1 MVPPA
6 LRLSQYYAMREK
18 EIVNM
23 RIQNS
28 TVALHSGRSYQ
39 AEQEVSLK
47 SIQRYHGPEGVE
59 RTVVSV
65 SNTKTSIQELS
76 GAESLYHSATAT
88 APANG
93 KGRQIEQAK
102 TKGQSPNGQAQAI
115 AAGQTEAQNW
125 LNAVREAEEDPK
137 VQLFRKC
144 MELIDRLTGKLQ
156 SSLPRSASITRSLE
170 RMEMKISAA
179 TLRYKENMN
188 LGGAVQLLP
197 AGTSPNGYWT
207 RQTISSGF
215 VKGEEHTAF
224 QSTGTV
230 VTADGRTL
238 HFGMSLEMS
247 RSFEKAF
254 VNVGSEAI
262 FTDPLVINMDT
273 DAASLSDVS
282 FYFDLDCDGTE
293 EKISALDGASG
304 FLALDK
310 NGDGKINDGS
320 ELFGAQSGDGFADLA
335 RYDQDGNGWIDENDE
350 IFSKLRVWTRC
361 GNGESKLLT
370 LKEADVGAIFLG
382 SSATQFGLTDASGE
396 DKAVIR
402 STGFYL
408 KESGSTGTVQHVD
421 FKT

>member
-1 MVPPA
+1 
-6 LRLSQYYAMREK
+6 MREK

-47 SIQRYHGPEGVE
+47 SIQRYHGQEGVE

-88 APANG
+88 APSNG
-93 KGRQIEQAK
+93 KGSQIEQAK

-188 LGGAVQLLP
+188 LGGAVQMLP

-282 FYFDLDCDGTE
+282 FYFDLDCDGVAE
-293 EKISALDGASG
+293 NISSLDGASG

-361 GNGESKLLT
+361 GDGESKLLT

-408 KESGSTGTVQHVD
+408 KESGSTGTIQHVD

>member
-1 MVPPA
+1 
-6 LRLSQYYAMREK
+6 MREK
-18 EIVNM
+18 EIVIM

-28 TVALHSGRSYQ
+28 TVAMQSGRSYQ

-47 SIQRYHGPEGVE
+47 NIQRYHGQDGVE

-65 SNTKTSIQELS
+65 SNTKSSIREQS
-76 GAESLYHSATAT
+76 GAESVYLSATTT
-88 APANG
+88 APTKE
-93 KGRQIEQAK
+93 KGRRLQQTQTQNAAPSE
-102 TKGQSPNGQAQAI
+102 TAQAV
-115 AAGQTEAQNW
+115 AAGQAEAQNW
-125 LNAVREAEEDPK
+125 INAVREVEEAPE
-137 VQLFRKC
+137 VLLLRKC
-144 MELIDRLTGKLQ
+144 MELLDRLSGK
-156 SSLPRSASITRSLE
+156 SKSALPHTTSISRSLE

-188 LGGAVQLLP
+188 LGEGIQMLP
-197 AGTSPNGYWT
+197 TGSAPNGYWT

-230 VTADGRTL
+230 VTADGRTIN
-238 HFGMSLEMS
+238 FGMSLEMS

-262 FTDPLVINMDT
+262 YTDPLVINMDT

-282 FYFDLDCDGTE
+282 FYFDLDCDGVAE
-293 EKISALDGASG
+293 NISSLDGASG

-382 SSATQFGLTDASGE
+382 SSATQFGLTGASGE

-408 KESGSTGTVQHVD
+408 KESGSAGTVQHVD